1 MLIFTWQD
9 PLDCLRQGCCWPAT
23 KERGD
28 GKHQDLCREGY
39 SAKGKYNWSVLL
51 NGTKAIW

>member
-9 PLDCLRQGCCWPAT
+9 PLDCLRQGCWWPAT